1 MKVTAY
7 SIKACEKEYL
17 TRANNKMHD
26 ITLISN
32 NLNVDTVYY
41 AKGKDA
47 ILVFPGDDLSEQIL
61 LDLKSMGIKYIGTRS
76 TSTDHINL
84 KVARSLGIEVA
95 NIPPYSP
102 ESIAEHALT
111 LMLALS
117 RNILPAHEQMLN
129 YDFSLDHLVGTTI
142 RNKTIG
148 VVGFG
153 QTGRAMVE
161 ILSGFGSRILVA
173 DINEVAAESKASG
186 AEQVAL
192 ETLFKESD
200 IITFHVP
207 LTQETR
213 HMVNEKSIAMMK
225 DGVML
230 INVSRGAIF
239 KSIDVYNALQREKIS
254 KLGMDVYEFEN
265 HIFHSDHKDHPVDDQ
280 LLSALIQHPNV
291 LLTPHEA
298 FLTKEALEI
307 VAKQTILNLNHFLG
321 EGGLS

>member
-17 TRANNKMHD
+17 TRANNKKHD

-32 NLNVDTVYY
+32 SLNVDTVFY
-41 AKGKDA
+41 ARGKDA
-47 ILVFPGDDLSEQIL
+47 VLVFPGDDLSEQIL
-61 LDLKSMGIKYIGTRS
+61 LDLKSMGVKYIGTRS

-84 KVARSLGIEVA
+84 KVARSLGIEVS
-95 NIPPYSP
+95 NVPPYSP

-129 YDFSLDHLVGTTI
+129 YDFTLDHLVGTTI

-153 QTGRAMVE
+153 QTGKAMVE
-161 ILSGFGSRILVA
+161 ILRGFGSRILVA
-173 DINEVAAESKASG
+173 DIKDVADDCKALG
-186 AEQVAL
+186 AQQVKL
-192 ETLFKESD
+192 ELLYMESD

-207 LTQETR
+207 LTEETR
-213 HMVNEKSIAMMK
+213 HMVNDKSIAKMK
-225 DGVML
+225 NGVML
-230 INVSRGAIF
+230 INVSRGAVF
-239 KSIDVYNALQREKIS
+239 KSIDVYNALQRDKIS

-265 HIFHSDHKDHPVDDQ
+265 HVFYSDNKDHPVDDQ

-307 VAKQTILNLNHFLG
+307 VATQTILNLNHFLG
-321 EGGLS
+321 KGGIT